1 MAGLLAAVMAVV
13 TLYCLARALLPDRR
27 PTDHGRDLDGWHA
40 VMAGVMAAMLLVTW
54 TRAPSVVA
62 LVVFVAGLGW
72 ATSHAVRRAGRA
84 AYLRLGVGCAAM
96 AAMLLPVATASAAS
110 AADAGTPSMPGMAGM
125 AGMDHSAHTHAAAP
139 ADAGLVPPTMVL
151 GALLVALG
159 LLLVVR
165 LVGSLRAATPVTA
178 RLDACCDVAMAAAM
192 GYMLVLML

>member
-1 MAGLLAAVMAVV
+1 
-13 TLYCLARALLPDRR
+13 
-27 PTDHGRDLDGWHA
+27 
-40 VMAGVMAAMLLVTW
+40 MAAMLLVTW

-72 ATSHAVRRAGRA
+72 ASSHAVRRAGRA

-96 AAMLLPVATASAAS
+96 AAMLLPVATASAAP

-139 ADAGLVPPTMVL
+139 ADAGLVPPTVVL
-151 GALLVALG
+151 GAQRAHQPDHEQEAE
-159 LLLVVR
+159 R
-165 LVGSLRAATPVTA
+165 DQQRAATPVTA